1 MVLLKKRGSSGEEGV
16 REEDI
21 SDGQVTFVGVEIVFR
36 VRDRVGGPV
45 EKEKGM
51 VRVGLVL
58 DDFDDQL
65 WAKVRRKLI
74 QRD

>member
-1 MVLLKKRGSSGEEGV
+1 M

-36 VRDRVGGPV
+36 VRGRVGGPV
-45 EKEKGM
+45 EKEEGM

-58 DDFDDQL
+58 DDFDD
-65 WAKVRRKLI
+65 
-74 QRD
+74 